1 MNEARAHNRLNVALG
16 GALVLVNKG
25 FVQSLCLWFDDSRSS
40 AELAYSD
47 NLAAT
52 RRLMQLIRAM
62 QRLGVRLDPDGANQN
77 ADRSDAEL
85 QSTELAIWSSDLQ
98 VVVRTLDALRGA
110 QAELESAGVEDGAV
124 DAVVCL
130 AEECEAFA
138 AALRSRA
145 ENSLAHE
152 SGASAHRVSDAEGTN
167 LEGFLK
173 GLADTDSTLLNGRL
187 ESERAPDDPLF
198 PVLNTVLGNH
208 FLAIEQFFLSGFL
221 LESEGQTALAEVRI
235 RHSLAEMS
243 AAYRVA
249 QRILVL
255 GAKPASVFSPDLHVP
270 HRIDVGSSA
279 THALSGDLILTERL
293 EGALEHACAAPA
305 VAADR
310 RSVELLSVA
319 IGLETEMSDWLST
332 QKLALSQSA
341 QPAPAS
347 GAFDHMLERWSVE

>member
-1 MNEARAHNRLNVALG
+1 LKWGLIVNEARAHNRLNVALG
-16 GALVLVNKG
+16 GGLVLVNKG

-62 QRLGVRLDPDGANQN
+62 QRLGVRLDPDGADQN

-98 VVVRTLDALRGA
+98 VVVRTLDPLRGA
-110 QAELESAGVEDGAV
+110 QAELELAGVEDGAV
-124 DAVVCL
+124 DAIVCL

-152 SGASAHRVSDAEGTN
+152 SGASEQRVSDAEGTN

-173 GLADTDSTLLNGRL
+173 GLADTDSTLLNGR
-187 ESERAPDDPLF
+187 
-198 PVLNTVLGNH
+198 
-208 FLAIEQFFLSGFL
+208 

-279 THALSGDLILTERL
+279 ADALSDDLILTERL